1 LHPHPTRDIIGINH
15 DHGTDKS
22 DGGVDVTPAGAILN
36 GIAREKLITPVVG
49 DQAAHAVSS
58 VILSLLIFLVT
69 LFVIPWFR
77 VSKASRLW
85 LLGLFWLS
93 LTVAFEFLYG
103 RFSLGLSWRKLLD
116 DYNLLKGRL
125 WPLVLV
131 TTLVSPRITARIGRI
146 S

>member
-1 LHPHPTRDIIGINH
+1 
-15 DHGTDKS
+15 
-22 DGGVDVTPAGAILN
+22 
-36 GIAREKLITPVVG
+36 
-49 DQAAHAVSS
+49 

-103 RFSLGLSWRKLLD
+103 RFALGLSWRKLLD

-131 TTLVSPRITARIGRI
+131 TTLVSPPIAAKIGRI